1 MSGGGGVVTGVGFL
15 RCLSW
20 CMLCV
25 RGVVFDMGVD
35 VVGTERLESYYALLR
50 ILVEGGREG
59 G

>member
-1 MSGGGGVVTGVGFL
+1 VVTGVGFL